1 MGLAV
6 TLKRFFFF
14 RRDVLVKVRER
25 DDTAMKACVIP
36 RAYSHCRCHD
46 GSQHGYSIF
55 VLKVGLLL
63 PWSRDDETDL
73 QRPSDYP

>member
-25 DDTAMKACVIP
+25 DDTAMKACLIP
-36 RAYSHCRCHD
+36 RAYSHSRRHD
-46 GSQHGYSIF
+46 GTRHSYSIL
-55 VLKVGLLL
+55 VLKVDLLL

-73 QRPSDYP
+73 QRPCGYP